1 MRTGGQAGDICAGSA
16 GTGEGRDWMCSGYE
30 ENWKQEMNRRRRM
43 LVLEILRR
51 SRSEGN
57 ALAQE
62 KASAGCISTGR
73 IPDEKSIRIKHC

>member
-1 MRTGGQAGDICAGSA
+1 
-16 GTGEGRDWMCSGYE
+16 MCSGYE

-62 KASAGCISTGR
+62 QAGRERTGAGAGQ
-73 IPDEKSIRIKHC
+73 KGMH